1 MISKSVLILGG
12 TGTISRPVLTEA
24 AKNGYEVTIM
34 NRGRRKTH
42 IPSSVSVVNCDF
54 YNFPEIVANF
64 QGRRYDVIIDFLSRQ
79 KKDIE
84 RLYPFFA
91 NHCHQYIFISS
102 SCVYTR
108 GINDF
113 PIIESSPKPN
123 TEWNYNVEK
132 YECEKKLIELAGL
145 NNTIYTI
152 IRPYITYDD
161 ERIPLG
167 ITPAYHYNRTI
178 IERIKSGKPWFIW
191 DEGRTITTLTH
202 ASDFARA
209 VVGLFLNERAYN
221 EDFHITSDFSCTQKE
236 LVDLI
241 MLKLGKEPN
250 YANFDTSEII
260 SVLPEYKGLL
270 LGDRSLNAIF
280 DNSKIKAA
288 IPDFSFSVNIE
299 EGLDRVISYWSNK
312 GNYDYDYIFDARID
326 RLISRQCKVGF
337 TPYPNISKGQKKLYY
352 IYRYLPIRL
361 AAKLVRR

>member
-1 MISKSVLILGG
+1 MKKNKILLLGG
-12 TGTISRPVLTEA
+12 TGTLSAAVLREA
-24 AKNGYEVTIM
+24 VSDGYDVTIM
-34 NRGRRKTH
+34 NRGLTKKSFDFPVTT
-42 IPSSVSVVNCDF
+42 IVCDF
-54 YNFPEIVANF
+54 TDITKIFQVFKDEQYAVIV
-64 QGRRYDVIIDFLSRQ
+64 DFLSRRD
-79 KKDIE
+79 KDIE
-84 RLYPFFA
+84 RVYPFFSKK
-91 NHCHQYIFISS
+91 CSQYVFISS
-102 SCVYTR
+102 SCVYR
-108 GINDF
+108 RANNDF
-113 PIIESSPKPN
+113 PILETSPKPN
-123 TEWNYNVEK
+123 LEWSYNVDK

-145 NNTIYTI
+145 SNSLYTI
-152 IRPYITYDD
+152 VRPYITYDD
-161 ERIPLG
+161 ERIPFG
-167 ITPAYHYNRTI
+167 ITPAYHYSRTI

-191 DEGRTITTLTH
+191 DEGRAITTLTH
-202 ASDFARA
+202 TTDFARA

-236 LVDLI
+236 LVNLF
-241 MLKLGKEPN
+241 MLKLGIEPN
-250 YANFDTSEII
+250 YVNFNTSEIL

-352 IYRYLPIRL
+352 IYRYLPIGL